1 MSWQLA
7 YVVLSGLLV
16 VLNSA
21 PLYWQFVQGN
31 SGPIAMGVWVV
42 LTNLIEFLAI
52 GQEVGRVAAVFCIA
66 RFLADIV
73 SPRATAITRKDRR
86 RRALQDY
93 LLSFG
98 VPGVIMACHV
108 LYQPNRYRLVRGRG
122 CQVTQ
127 VMTWPT
133 LVLRI
138 IWSPLFA
145 VGGTLYSAYTVYR
158 LVRHRRNFG
167 RVVAG
172 AHSALTTARFIRLGA
187 VSMAYLCVG
196 VPLSVWSAIV
206 NIQSSGRYY
215 DYSWTYAH
223 SAWHVR
229 PVTYGDEPAHDFTSW
244 ANVIV
249 GLIFF
254 AAFGFGTEAITA
266 YKRICSA
273 LHLRAGD
280 TSQHSRS
287 RARPTFTWTRWGSRS
302 ADCRLAPRQVPAFEI
317 GREVGVKEGIKVV
330 IEEEQDIV

>member
-1 MSWQLA
+1 
-7 YVVLSGLLV
+7 
-16 VLNSA
+16 
-21 PLYWQFVQGN
+21 
-31 SGPIAMGVWVV
+31 
-42 LTNLIEFLAI
+42 
-52 GQEVGRVAAVFCIA
+52 VAAVFCIA

-86 RRALQDY
+86 RRAIQDY

-133 LVLRI
+133 LILRI
-138 IWSPLFA
+138 VWSPLFA
-145 VGGTLYSAYTVYR
+145 VGGTLYSGAPSPPKRVRSHLTAFSAYTVYR
-158 LVRHRRNFG
+158 LIRHRRNFG

-215 DYSWTYAH
+215 DYSWTYTH
-223 SAWHVR
+223 SAVR
-229 PVTYGDEPAHDFTSW
+229 PARS
-244 ANVIV
+244 
-249 GLIFF
+249 
-254 AAFGFGTEAITA
+254 AACAWRPLTPN
-266 YKRICSA
+266 
-273 LHLRAGD
+273 
-280 TSQHSRS
+280 SRS
-287 RARPTFTWTRWGSRS
+287 
-302 ADCRLAPRQVPAFEI
+302 
-317 GREVGVKEGIKVV
+317 GRCIR
-330 IEEEQDIV
+330 

>member
-1 MSWQLA
+1 
-7 YVVLSGLLV
+7 VLWYHDDV
-16 VLNSA
+16 DRA
-21 PLYWQFVQGN
+21 P
-31 SGPIAMGVWVV
+31 VWCDIRVK
-42 LTNLIEFLAI
+42 LAI

-86 RRALQDY
+86 RRAIQDY

-133 LVLRI
+133 LILRI
-138 IWSPLFA
+138 VWSPLFA

-158 LVRHRRNFG
+158 LIRHRRNFG

-215 DYSWTYAH
+215 DYSWTYTH
-223 SAWHVR
+223 SAWKVH

-266 YKRICSA
+266 YKRICSVLRLQPSHQSDSSRA
-273 LHLRAGD
+273 RNWMRQLRAGRWAE
-280 TSQHSRS
+280 SSHENR
-287 RARPTFTWTRWGSRS
+287 RPPH
-302 ADCRLAPRQVPAFEI
+302 LAPAFTI
-317 GREVGVKEGIKVV
+317 GQDVGVKHGVKVV